1 MDPWVC
7 EACGGEVPQSEDE
20 TTAAAVRR
28 HTRTTGHPP
37 SSVRRELP
45 GGISQRWRTPEDRER
60 DKRRQNEQDRGQLH
74 RARPVG
80 CGKPEAHAGNGSAP
94 GRAGRAGKPW
104 SAVPMHRALG
114 ALRDSALMQ
123 TLLAAV
129 LVLVLGALTIVS
141 ISRAESTRSSAETAG
156 SSPTPSKSP
165 LRDAFS
171 LSSLEGGTW
180 GEARN
185 VMEDR
190 SGGGEISVLEHGTG
204 LPLTFAYSGD
214 PQRDEWTVC
223 TADLTSGTFHEPGWL
238 VTMEI
243 ASPDDGCPTGAL
255 ESQATATDRYDDGSE
270 TAAPEARD
278 NDSGQGVRPGSWCG
292 DPGAYGYTGAGTRM
306 QCRYGAGNDYR
317 WRRAG

>member
-1 MDPWVC
+1 M
-7 EACGGEVPQSEDE
+7 
-20 TTAAAVRR
+20 RK
-28 HTRTTGHPP
+28 
-37 SSVRRELP
+37 ELP

-60 DKRRQNEQDRGQLH
+60 DRQRENEQERGRLH
-74 RARPVG
+74 HAHPVG
-80 CGKPEAHAGNGSAP
+80 REKPEAHAGEGSP
-94 GRAGRAGKPW
+94 GRASQADKPW
-104 SAVPMHRALG
+104 WAVPTLRALG
-114 ALRDSALMQ
+114 SLRDSALLQ

-129 LVLVLGALTIVS
+129 LVLVLGTLAIVS
-141 ISRAESTRSSAETAG
+141 ISGAESTQSSAEAAG
-156 SSPTPSKSP
+156 SSSVPPEGA

-171 LSSLEGGTW
+171 LSGLEGSTW
-180 GEARN
+180 GEARD

-190 SGGGEISVLEHGTG
+190 SGCGEISVLEHGTG

-214 PQRDEWTVC
+214 PHRDEWTVC
-223 TADLTSGTFHEPGWL
+223 TADLTSGTFDEPGWL

-255 ESQATATDRYDDGSE
+255 GSEATATDRYDDGSE

-278 NDSGQGVRPGSWCG
+278 GGSGQGVRPGSWCG

>member
-1 MDPWVC
+1 M
-7 EACGGEVPQSEDE
+7 
-20 TTAAAVRR
+20 RK
-28 HTRTTGHPP
+28 
-37 SSVRRELP
+37 ELP

-60 DKRRQNEQDRGQLH
+60 DRQRENEQERGRLH
-74 RARPVG
+74 RAHPVG
-80 CGKPEAHAGNGSAP
+80 REKPEARAGEGSP
-94 GRAGRAGKPW
+94 GRAGLACKPW
-104 SAVPMHRALG
+104 WAVPTHRALG
-114 ALRDSALMQ
+114 SLRDSALLQ
-123 TLLAAV
+123 TLFAAV
-129 LVLVLGALTIVS
+129 LVLVLGALAIVS
-141 ISRAESTRSSAETAG
+141 ISGAESTQSSAEAAG
-156 SSPTPSKSP
+156 SSSVPPEGA
-165 LRDAFS
+165 LRDAFA
-171 LSSLEGGTW
+171 LSGLEGSTW
-180 GEARN
+180 GEARD

-223 TADLTSGTFHEPGWL
+223 TADLTSGTFDEPGWL

-255 ESQATATDRYDDGSE
+255 GSEATATDRYDDGSE

-278 NDSGQGVRPGSWCG
+278 GDSGQGVRPGSWCG